1 MAGARAVRL
10 DGAKD
15 AEAGGTEAAGGLP
28 LDGLLRRAASI
39 APDRP
44 ALSDAPNRAHL
55 IGGAP
60 RSLTWAE
67 LDGVVDRLA
76 GRLRDLGCATDTVI
90 ATQFPLASDALIA
103 LLAISRA
110 GLIAAPI
117 PLGWGRRE
125 TVAQLQR
132 IGARAVLTAG
142 RAGPLDCADLMRHAA
157 AEVFSVRFVL
167 SIGGPALDGVVPL
180 DDLFALT
187 DSPPRVAVAR
197 SGDAAA
203 HVVLVTAEASPAG
216 QAAVAR
222 SHAQVIAGGLAAFAA
237 GNPDGEAVIAA
248 TLAPDTFAG
257 IALQVVPWLMGG
269 AHLIAHPP
277 LALRVLAETLN
288 ATGTTHVVAPAALA
302 GVLAATAAPTLR
314 HVALAVRTARHAEAL
329 AGVTFAAAVDAF
341 LAAGESALIPM
352 SGGAIP
358 LGKAAGLQGAVD
370 VETGTS
376 AAGTLLVRGAMVP
389 QTAFPPG
396 AERGDPP
403 VWHVD
408 GHGFHETGLAVAFG
422 AEDGTLILTGG
433 ERGLIAVGGRRFC
446 EADIRAAYAEAGG
459 DIAPVVKPDPVLGE
473 RVAGVIGDGRA
484 IQGLAARLV
493 DSGLTPLG
501 IPGGT
506 RRGGP
511 LPFQDTNRPEGDA
524 LAGTQAVL
532 EQLLQVAKAAAR
544 R

>member
-1 MAGARAVRL
+1 MILEASKG
-10 DGAKD
+10 
-15 AEAGGTEAAGGLP
+15 AEASGGLT
-28 LDGLLRRAASI
+28 LDGLLRRAAEI

-60 RSLTWAE
+60 RALTWSQ
-67 LDGVVDRLA
+67 LDALVDRLA
-76 GRLRDLGCATDTVI
+76 ARLRDLGCATDNVV

-132 IGARAVLTAG
+132 VGARAVLTAG
-142 RAGPLDCADLMRHAA
+142 RAGPVDCADLMRHAA
-157 AEVFSVRFVL
+157 AEVFSIRFVL
-167 SIGGPALDGVVPL
+167 SIAGPALDGVVPL
-180 DDLFALT
+180 DDLFEETGA
-187 DSPPRVAVAR
+187 PPRVAVAR
-197 SGDAAA
+197 TGEPAG
-203 HVVLVTAEASPAG
+203 HVVLVTAEAAASG
-216 QAAVAR
+216 HAAVAR

-237 GNPDGEAVIAA
+237 GGADEQAVIAA
-248 TLAPDTFAG
+248 AMAPDTFAG
-257 IALQVVPWLMGG
+257 IAMQVVPWLMSG

-277 LALRVLAETLN
+277 LALRVLADSLG
-288 ATGTTHVVAPAALA
+288 AAGTTHVVAPAALG
-302 GVLAATAAPTLR
+302 GVLAEANAPALR
-314 HVALAVRTARHAEAL
+314 HITLVARSARHAEAL
-329 AGVTFAAAVDAF
+329 AGLPLQPAMDGF
-341 LAAGESALIPM
+341 LAVGEAALIRIT
-352 SGGAIP
+352 GADGAIP
-358 LGKAAGLQGAVD
+358 LGKAAGAQGSVA

-376 AAGTLLVRGAMVP
+376 AAGTLMVRGAMVP
-389 QTAFPPG
+389 AAAFPPG
-396 AERGDPP
+396 AERGQPP
-403 VWHVD
+403 FWIID
-408 GHGFHETGLAVAFG
+408 ASGFHDTGLTVAFG
-422 AEDGTLILTGG
+422 AEDATLVLTGG
-433 ERGLIAVGGRRFC
+433 ERGLVTVGGRRFA

-459 DIAPVVKPDPVLGE
+459 EIAPVIKPDPVLGE

-484 IQGLAARLV
+484 LQGLAARLV

-511 LPFQDTNRPEGDA
+511 LPFQDTSRPDA
-524 LAGTQAVL
+524 NGLAGTQAVL